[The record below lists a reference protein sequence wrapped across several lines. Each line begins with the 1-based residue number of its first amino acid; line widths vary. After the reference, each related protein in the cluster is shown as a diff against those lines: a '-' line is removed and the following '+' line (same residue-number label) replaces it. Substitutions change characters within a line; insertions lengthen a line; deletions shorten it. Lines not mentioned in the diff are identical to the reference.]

1 MKDDNIE
8 IEIEGQETEEQD
20 NTSSTVTYTQI
31 ACSAFGPSDD
41 GLVDRRRQ
49 GLRARLKRERYERE
63 LKKQKSFINT
73 FRNLFGASS

>member
-1 MKDDNIE
+1 MNDHNIE
-8 IEIEGQETEEQD
+8 NEIENQEIEGQD
-20 NTSSTVTYTQI
+20 NTSSTVTYTQVGS
-31 ACSAFGPSDD
+31 CAFGPTDD

-49 GLRARLKRERYERE
+49 GLRARLKRERYEHE

>member
-1 MKDDNIE
+1 MNDNNIE
-8 IEIEGQETEEQD
+8 IEIEGQEIEGQD
-20 NTSSTVTYTQI
+20 NTSPTVTYTQI
-31 ACSAFGPSDD
+31 ACSAFGQADD